1 VVEGRPIAP
10 AARSEAVKHSETIEY
25 CVTNRLPAP
34 APHHESDIAMQVSVA
49 HRPPNTAVLIL
60 RGSLDIDTAPSLKA
74 NLNRLVERPS
84 PRVVVDLSGLD
95 FCDSMGVGVL
105 VTAHG
110 RAMERGGWVRLAA
123 PSGFLRRLLDTLG
136 LTGYLSLH
144 HDVDAALTE

>member
-1 VVEGRPIAP
+1 
-10 AARSEAVKHSETIEY
+10 
-25 CVTNRLPAP
+25 
-34 APHHESDIAMQVSVA
+34 MQVSVA

-84 PRVVVDLSGLD
+84 PHVVVDVAGLD

-105 VTAHG
+105 VSAHG

-123 PSGFLRRLLDTLG
+123 PSSFLTRLLTTLG
-136 LTGYLSLH
+136 LNEYLSIH
-144 HDVDAALTE
+144 QDVEAALKKEEDGPGSGR

>member
-1 VVEGRPIAP
+1 VETPTDAI
-10 AARSEAVKHSETIEY
+10 
-25 CVTNRLPAP
+25 VTTPDWP
-34 APHHESDIAMQVSVA
+34 CPPPDESDTAMQVSVA
-49 HRPPNTAVLIL
+49 HHPPNTAVLTL

-74 NLNRLVERPS
+74 NLGRLVERPS
-84 PRVVVDLSGLD
+84 PRVIVDLSGLD

-136 LTGYLSLH
+136 LIDYLSLH
-144 HDVDAALTE
+144 ADVETAMKD

>member
-1 VVEGRPIAP
+1 
-10 AARSEAVKHSETIEY
+10 
-25 CVTNRLPAP
+25 
-34 APHHESDIAMQVSVA
+34 MQVSVA
-49 HRPPNTAVLIL
+49 HHPPNTAVLIL
-60 RGSLDIDTAPSLKA
+60 RGSLDIDTAPALKA

-110 RAMERGGWVRLAA
+110 RAMERGGWVHLAA

-144 HDVDAALTE
+144 PDVETALKD